1 MPISLRID
9 THEIEKTLDD
19 LQKSQ
24 VRFSLSRAINATM
37 FGAQD
42 FLKDT
47 IDNYVEGGATPWTK
61 RGIWVKKSTKKQL
74 YSAVYIEDKREYL
87 SLLAFGGTRTP
98 LRGMNYLIG
107 PVSQKLNKYG
117 NIPRNTIKKKA
128 SNTKLYFY
136 GKPKGRNNRPHGL
149 YKRFKRKPPE
159 LIIRT
164 NIKSMEYE
172 AQWPANKIA
181 LAYFKRHFKRTYN
194 KAFNQAMKTARPL
207 PGPVGF

>member
-1 MPISLRID
+1 MHISLKID
-9 THEIEKTLDD
+9 TEEIERTLDD
-19 LQKSQ
+19 LQRSQ
-24 VRFSLSRAINATM
+24 VQFSLSRAINATM
-37 FGAQD
+37 FGTQQW
-42 FLKDT
+42 LKDT

-61 RGIWVKKSTKKQL
+61 RGIWVRKSTKKQL
-74 YSAVYIEDKREYL
+74 YAAVYIEEQREYL

-107 PVSQKLNKYG
+107 PVSQRLNKYG
-117 NIPRNTIKKKA
+117 NIPRNTLKKKA
-128 SNTKLYFY
+128 SNDRMYFY

-159 LIIRT
+159 LVIRT

-181 LAYFKRHFKRTYN
+181 VDYFKRHFKKTYN
-194 KAFNQAMKTARPL
+194 KAFREAMKTARPL
-207 PGPVGF
+207 RGPKGF